1 MNSNKCPYL
10 KKECEELYN
19 PDKCLNNYQ
28 KCWEYGRLTF
38 VKNQSGQLNIR
49 KNISGSD
56 QPSQDMKLANNSA
69 HANFYDS
76 QVKPFEETEI
86 FGSLEEKTIS
96 GGKICSEK
104 PK

>member
-10 KKECEELYN
+10 KKECERTYN
-19 PDKCLNNYQ
+19 PNKCLTNYQ

-38 VKNQSGQLNIR
+38 VKNQSQQI
-49 KNISGSD
+49 K
-56 QPSQDMKLANNSA
+56 PSQKVMPSEAGDSYQLRNGDNPADI
-69 HANFYDS
+69 FYDS
-76 QVKPFEETEI
+76 QVKSFEETEI

-96 GGKICSEK
+96 GDKICSEN